1 MKILSALVIM
11 VASTIGVVSAATCP
25 EQSVLDVVKQRGK
38 LIAGVRQEAPPWGY
52 VDKDGHIIGFDVD
65 IARYFA
71 KKLGVELELVPVT
84 SKTRITMLTN
94 ANIDILTA
102 GTAHTIERNQVIDF
116 SISYYRGGTRF
127 LVRKDSGI
135 NGYRDLAGKTVALAP
150 GVPYQPLL
158 LQKQPKAK
166 VIVFQEYADAVL
178 ALLQGKVD
186 AIMTAQEILDGL
198 AKGKPELAV
207 VGNILDFPVFTQGL
221 GVRQNDSKWLN
232 WVNFTLI
239 EMWKNGQIQELYR
252 KYMGRDP
259 DPDFQ
264 METWEI

>member
-1 MKILSALVIM
+1 MRLLSALLVI
-11 VASTIGVVSAATCP
+11 VATAVAGISTGSA
-25 EQSVLDVVKQRGK
+25 QSTLDVVKQRGK

-52 VDKDGHIIGFDVD
+52 VDKEGKLIGFDVD
-65 IARYFA
+65 IAHYFA
-71 KKLGVELELVPVT
+71 KKLGVELEVVPVT
-84 SKTRITMLTN
+84 SKTRVTMLVN
-94 ANIDILTA
+94 GNIDILTA

-116 SISYYRGGTRF
+116 SISYYRGSTKF

-135 NGYRDLAGKTVALAP
+135 KSYRDLAGKTVALAP

-158 LQKQPKAK
+158 LQKEPTAK

-198 AKGKPELAV
+198 AKGKPELVV
-207 VGNILDFPVFTQGL
+207 VGNALDFPIFTQGL